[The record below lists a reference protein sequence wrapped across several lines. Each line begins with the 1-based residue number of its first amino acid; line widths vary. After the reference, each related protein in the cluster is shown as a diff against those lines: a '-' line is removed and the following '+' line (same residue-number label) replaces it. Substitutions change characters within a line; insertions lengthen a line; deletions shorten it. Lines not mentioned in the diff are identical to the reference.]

1 MIQVNYELKI
11 NLDEP
16 ATDEEKEEVKKKLKK
31 EMLDSSYGNSIINL
45 LIDKLT
51 DVAESVVLESLNSLQ
66 QMMEFLSTKAVIPCL
81 TNLLGK
87 LRPCF
92 DINNH
97 NVRSLGF
104 KLFNRIIS
112 LVHSNEDISNLL
124 SLDKDDL
131 KDGIKIDEI
140 IKEQIHVHLV
150 SLIMHSNDEND
161 GVRHRCI
168 ETLLKALHIMLGE
181 DVKPLLDA
189 AKDKF
194 NPDFSKVYDEFLLN
208 ISDLLVQKFASR
220 VPYHIA
226 NCINHALSPQ
236 DNIRASSVYLISIF
250 FDKINKNRRT
260 DIYKNINFENIFLN
274 FAKLMKDFSSKVKIK
289 AIKALVYF
297 KNLQSSDY

>member
-1 MIQVNYELKI
+1 M
-11 NLDEP
+11 
-16 ATDEEKEEVKKKLKK
+16 EEAKKKLKK

-45 LIDKLT
+45 LIDKLS
-51 DVAESVVLESLNSLQ
+51 DVTESVILESLNSLQ

-92 DINNH
+92 DNNNH
-97 NVRSLGF
+97 NIRSLGF

-112 LVHSNEDISNLL
+112 LVHNNEDVSSLI
-124 SLDKDDL
+124 SLDKDDIQ
-131 KDGIKIDEI
+131 DEIKIDEL

-150 SLIMHSNDEND
+150 SLIMHSNDENE
-161 GVRHRCI
+161 GVRHKCLD
-168 ETLLKALHIMLGE
+168 TLLKALHIILGE
-181 DVKPLLDA
+181 DTKSQYDS

-194 NPDFSKVYDEFLLN
+194 GFDYSKVYDEFLLN
-208 ISDLLVQKFASR
+208 ISDLLVKKFPNR

-226 NCINHALSPQ
+226 NCINHSLSPQ
-236 DNIRASSVYLISIF
+236 DIIRASSVYLISIF
-250 FDKINKNRRT
+250 FDKINKNKRT

-297 KNLQSSDY
+297 KNLQSSD